1 MNSSKKAD
9 YGNWVP
15 RKLMN
20 ALWGVFLGL
29 LFLAVLNA
37 LLWRNS
43 AAALLLGAFSALS
56 LAAAAYMQYC
66 RRTVDL
72 RGGGLSGKFYDE
84 LLDHLA
90 WQGRGR
96 LLDIGCG
103 SGALSI
109 RCAQRFPA
117 AQIIGV
123 DYWSDVWD
131 YSQKQCEENA
141 RLEGCDAR
149 IGFRH
154 GDAARLEF
162 ADESFDAAVSC
173 FVFHEVKTIS
183 GRSKRPV
190 VEEALRVLKKGGSFA
205 FIDLF
210 GRSALYGDME
220 EFVQRM
226 KDSGLREVNYIP
238 RAGAAFVPALARPMM
253 TSGVG
258 LLYGVK

>member
-123 DYWSDVWD
+123 DYWSGVWD

-190 VEEALRVLKKGGSFA
+190 VEEALRVL
-205 FIDLF
+205 I